1 MSAYLITCEA
11 IKNNNKERR
20 CANKRKARLL
30 KACLAAAIIT
40 FVLLLSPR
48 PRVCEAHVCHMLT
61 PDQAARQLSGDDL
74 TLLLEAKRK
83 EDAALEEAPADADLE
98 GRIGKNPI
106 SYCKHGTAG
115 PG

>member
-1 MSAYLITCEA
+1 MFRGIAGTIVVEV
-11 IKNNNKERR
+11 
-20 CANKRKARLL
+20 
-30 KACLAAAIIT
+30 LAQQ
-40 FVLLLSPR
+40 VPLGSELSPHTR
-48 PRVCEAHVCHMLT
+48 HSKDLT

-106 SYCKHGTAG
+106 SFCKHGTAG